1 MEDIKG
7 LSFLE
12 NLRCLILNEMNKR
25 HWDMTEMAIQCD
37 ISYRNLQSILY
48 GERKDIKLSTIT
60 KICNVL
66 NFHLFVVDNDTDE
79 CIEKI
84 EKINDKHKQSV
95 YDYIDYIYT
104 TGKH

>member
-1 MEDIKG
+1 MEDITG

-12 NLRCLILNEMNKR
+12 NLRCLILKEMEAR
-25 HWDMTEMAIQCD
+25 HLDITEMSIQCD
-37 ISYRNLQSILY
+37 ISYRNLQAILY

-66 NFHLFVVDNDTDE
+66 NFHLSVVDDDTE
-79 CIEKI
+79 KCIEKI

-95 YDYIDYIYT
+95 YDYVNYIYT